1 MAGLDYDDVVLATT
15 RTLGTDVALPNAL
28 EAYKPCQAAATFEL
42 DAIVT
47 PDKLNPV
54 KFNKTKLDV
63 VALLINVATNKVVN
77 AGIAAVDA
85 TDYRTAV
92 GQLTTTGAQPKQPT
106 IYYDLSGR
114 RAGTAAKGVL
124 ITNTGRK
131 VVR

>member
-1 MAGLDYDDVVLATT
+1 M
-15 RTLGTDVALPNAL
+15 
-28 EAYKPCQAAATFEL
+28 
-42 DAIVT
+42 T

-77 AGIAAVDA
+77 AGIVAVDA

-92 GQLTTTGAQPKQPT
+92 DQLTTTGAQPKQPT

-114 RAGTAAKGVL
+114 RAGAAAKGVL

>member
-1 MAGLDYDDVVLATT
+1 M
-15 RTLGTDVALPNAL
+15 
-28 EAYKPCQAAATFEL
+28 
-42 DAIVT
+42 T

-77 AGIAAVDA
+77 AGIATVDV

-92 GQLTTTGAQPKQPT
+92 GQLTTTGVQPKQPT

-114 RAGTAAKGVL
+114 RAGAAAKGVL